1 MTETTAMNEPTKLT
15 VEIWSDVVCPWCFI
29 GKRRWEEGL
38 AAFNAKHPNV
48 EVDVAYRAFQL
59 DPTAPIGE
67 SQPVVQAYEKK
78 FGGPAQAKQII
89 DNVTAE
95 AAKAGLDFRMDIAV
109 RSNTADAHRLLVL
122 AEREGVQ
129 LELKERLMLAYFS
142 EGQDIGLIDSL
153 VAFGAEVGL
162 DPEVS
167 RGWLQGDGGRREVAD
182 QLVFAA
188 DAGIHSVPTFVIDR
202 SIGVPGA
209 QPAEVFIEILEQ
221 AVAQQA

>member
-1 MTETTAMNEPTKLT
+1 MTETTAMNEPTQLT

-38 AAFNAKHPNV
+38 AAFNAKHPDV
-48 EVDVAYRAFQL
+48 VVDVAYRAFQL

-95 AAKAGLDFRMDIAV
+95 AAKAGLDFRMDIAL

-142 EGQDIGLIDSL
+142 QGEDIGLIDSL

>member
-1 MTETTAMNEPTKLT
+1 MTQAAKLT

-38 AAFNAKHPNV
+38 AAFTAANPEV
-48 EVDVAYRAFQL
+48 EVEVAYRAFQL

-67 SQPVVQAYEKK
+67 SQPVVEAYEKK

-89 DNVTAE
+89 ENVTAE
-95 AAKAGLDFRMDIAV
+95 AAKVGLDFRMDIAL

-129 LELKERLMLAYFS
+129 LELKERLMRAYFS
-142 EGQDIGLIDSL
+142 EGQDIGLLDSL
-153 VAFGAEVGL
+153 VGFGAEVGL
-162 DPEVS
+162 DPELS

-202 SIGVPGA
+202 AIGIPGA
-209 QPAEVFIEILEQ
+209 QPAEVFVEVLEK
-221 AVAQQA
+221 AAAQQS

>member
-1 MTETTAMNEPTKLT
+1 MTTLT

-38 AAFNAKHPNV
+38 AAFTAANPDV
-48 EVDVAYRAFQL
+48 EVEVAYRAFQL
-59 DPTAPIGE
+59 DPTAPIGK
-67 SQPVVQAYEKK
+67 SQPVVEAYEKK

-95 AAKAGLDFRMDIAV
+95 AAKVGLDFQMDIAQ

-129 LELKERLMLAYFS
+129 LELKERLMQAYFT
-142 EGQDIGLIDSL
+142 EGEDVGLLASL
-153 VAFGAEVGL
+153 VRFGVEVGL
-162 DPEVS
+162 DADVVTE
-167 RGWLQGDGGRREVAD
+167 WLEGDGGRREVAD

-209 QPAEVFIEILEQ
+209 QPAEVFSEILEQ

>member
-1 MTETTAMNEPTKLT
+1 MNQGTDMNQTAKLT

-29 GKRRWEEGL
+29 GKRRWEAGL
-38 AAFNAKHPNV
+38 AAFTAKHPEV

-67 SQPVVQAYEKK
+67 SQPVLQAYEKK

-95 AAKAGLDFRMDIAV
+95 AAKAGLDFQMDKAL

-129 LELKERLMLAYFS
+129 LELKERLMQAYFS
-142 EGQDIGLIDSL
+142 EGEDIGLVDSL
-153 VAFGAEVGL
+153 VGFGTDVGL
-162 DPEVS
+162 DPEIS

-209 QPAEVFIEILEQ
+209 QPAETFTEILEQ
-221 AVAQQA
+221 ALTQQS

>member
-1 MTETTAMNEPTKLT
+1 MSKPAKLT

-38 AAFNAKHPNV
+38 AAFTAKHPEV

-95 AAKAGLDFRMDIAV
+95 AAKAGLDFRMDIAL

-122 AEREGVQ
+122 AEQEGVQ
-129 LELKERLMLAYFS
+129 LELKERLMLAYFT
-142 EGQDIGLIDSL
+142 EGEDIGLIDSL

-162 DPEVS
+162 DPEVA

-209 QPAEVFIEILEQ
+209 QPAEVFVEILEQ

>member
-1 MTETTAMNEPTKLT
+1 MKLS

-38 AAFNAKHPNV
+38 EAFTAAHPDV
-48 EVDVAYRAFQL
+48 VVDVAYRAFQL
-59 DPTAPIGE
+59 DPAAPVGD
-67 SQPVVQAYEKK
+67 SQPVLQAYEKK

-89 DNVTAE
+89 DRVTEE
-95 AAKAGLDFRMDIAV
+95 ASTEGLDFRMDIAL

-129 LELKERLMLAYFS
+129 LECKERLMLAYFT
-142 EGQDIGLIDSL
+142 EGENIGDHDTL
-153 VAFGAEVGL
+153 VRLGTDVGL
-162 DPEVS
+162 DAEVA
-167 RGWLQGDGGRREVAD
+167 RGWLQGDGGRPEVAD

-188 DAGIHSVPTFVIDR
+188 DSGIHSVPTFVIDR

-209 QPAEVFIEILEQ
+209 QPAEVFTEVLQ
-221 AVAQQA
+221 RALDQRS

>member
-1 MTETTAMNEPTKLT
+1 MTKLT

-38 AAFNAKHPNV
+38 AAFTAANPEV

-78 FGGPAQAKQII
+78 FGGPEKAKQII

-95 AAKAGLDFRMDIAV
+95 AAMVGLDFRMDEAI

-129 LELKERLMLAYFS
+129 LALKERLMLAYFT
-142 EGQDIGLIDSL
+142 EGEDVGLVDSL
-153 VAFGAEVGL
+153 VQFGADVGL

-167 RGWLQGDGGRREVAD
+167 RGWLQGDGGRSEVAEH
-182 QLVFAA
+182 LVFAA

-209 QPAEVFIEILEQ
+209 QPAEVFVEVLEQ

>member
-1 MTETTAMNEPTKLT
+1 MTKLT

-38 AAFNAKHPNV
+38 AAFTAANPEV

-78 FGGPAQAKQII
+78 FGGPEKAKQII

-95 AAKAGLDFRMDIAV
+95 AAKVGLDFRMDKAI
-109 RSNTADAHRLLVL
+109 RSNTADAHRLLAL

-129 LELKERLMLAYFS
+129 LELKERLMLAYFT
-142 EGQDIGLIDSL
+142 EGEDVGLVDSL
-153 VAFGAEVGL
+153 VRFGADVGL

-167 RGWLQGDGGRREVAD
+167 RGWLQGDGGRSEVAE

-209 QPAEVFIEILEQ
+209 QPAEVFVEILEQ
-221 AVAQQA
+221 AVAQQV